1 MGTGEGDT
9 VREQI
14 LVVEDDDAIAAFV
27 ATALER
33 EGYTVAWVRTG
44 REALS
49 HVEGADR
56 NPADRNS
63 RAPDLM
69 LLDLML
75 PDDADQNPMD
85 GLQVCRA
92 IRRGET
98 YVPIIM
104 VTAKDED
111 VDKVVGLELGADDYI
126 TKPFNTRELL
136 ARVRAVL
143 RLAGSGKA
151 SQGRERLRIGI
162 HGIGLLEIDLAGRG
176 VQVGSRPV
184 TLTPKEFDLL
194 VVLARNRGRVFGRA
208 TLLQQVWGYDYLGNS
223 RTVDVHVQRLRRK
236 LEPDPRHPRFLLTVH
251 GIGYKF
257 ATGEG

>member
-1 MGTGEGDT
+1 MMSG
-9 VREQI
+9 RI

-33 EGYTVAWVRTG
+33 EGYAVICVRTG

-49 HVEGADR
+49 HIQ
-56 NPADRNS
+56 S
-63 RAPDLM
+63 SAPDLV

-75 PDDADQNPMD
+75 PGDVD
-85 GLQVCRA
+85 GLRVCQA

-98 YVPIIM
+98 YIPVIM

-136 ARVRAVL
+136 ARVHAVL
-143 RLAGSGKA
+143 RLARSGREVRH
-151 SQGRERLRIGI
+151 RERLRIDP
-162 HGIGLLEIDLAGRG
+162 LEIDLAGRDVRLEG
-176 VQVGSRPV
+176 HPV
-184 TLTPKEFDLL
+184 PLTPKEFDLL
-194 VVLARNRGRVFGRA
+194 VVLARNRGRVFGRE
-208 TLLQQVWGYDYLGNS
+208 TLLQQVWGYDYLGDS
-223 RTVDVHVQRLRRK
+223 RTVDVHIQRLRSK
-236 LEPDPRHPRFLLTVH
+236 LEPDPRHPRYLLTVH

-257 ATGEG
+257 AAGEEV

>member
-1 MGTGEGDT
+1 MSE
-9 VREQI
+9 RI
-14 LVVEDDDAIAAFV
+14 LIVEDDDGIAAFV

-49 HVEGADR
+49 HVEGG
-56 NPADRNS
+56 
-63 RAPDLM
+63 APDLV

-75 PDDADQNPMD
+75 PGDVD
-85 GLQVCRA
+85 GLRVCQA
-92 IRRGET
+92 IRHGDS
-98 YVPIIM
+98 YIPIIM

-143 RLAGSGKA
+143 RLVGSGKE
-151 SQGRERLRIGI
+151 SRHRERLRVGP
-162 HGIGLLEIDLAGRG
+162 LEIDLAGRI
-176 VQVGSRPV
+176 VQVEGRPV
-184 TLTPKEFDLL
+184 ALTPKEFDLL

-208 TLLQQVWGYDYLGNS
+208 TLLQQVWGYDYLGDS
-223 RTVDVHVQRLRRK
+223 RTVDVHVQRLRSK
-236 LEPDPRHPRFLLTVH
+236 LEPDQHHPRFLLTVH
-251 GIGYKF
+251 SIGYKF
-257 ATGEG
+257 AAGEEV

>member
-1 MGTGEGDT
+1 MRAGEGDT
-9 VREQI
+9 VRERI

-27 ATALER
+27 VTALER

-44 REALS
+44 RDALS

-56 NPADRNS
+56 NS
-63 RAPDLM
+63 RAPDLV

-75 PDDADQNPMD
+75 PDDADQNPVD
-85 GLQVCRA
+85 GLQVCRT
-92 IRRGET
+92 IRRGEI
-98 YVPIIM
+98 YIPIIM

-143 RLAGSGKA
+143 RLAGGGRA
-151 SQGRERLRIGI
+151 SRDRERLRIGI
-162 HGIGLLEIDLAGRG
+162 RGIDPLEIDLAGRV

-208 TLLQQVWGYDYLGNS
+208 TLLQQVWGYDYLGDS

-236 LEPDPRHPRFLLTVH
+236 LEPDPHHPRFLLTVH

-257 ATGEG
+257 AAGEG